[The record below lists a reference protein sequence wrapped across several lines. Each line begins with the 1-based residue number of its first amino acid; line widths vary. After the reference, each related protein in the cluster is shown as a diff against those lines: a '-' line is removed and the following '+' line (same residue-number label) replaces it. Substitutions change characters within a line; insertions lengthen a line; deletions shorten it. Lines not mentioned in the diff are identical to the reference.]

1 MICLRE
7 CAAAAVR
14 ANAIANGAVQGSGA
28 DVLIPLLLLLLARG
42 GGVSDV
48 LAHIHFAESY
58 FLINGCAG
66 EEDPRKSELG
76 YIATSFDAACAHLR
90 AAGRAALQPTVPV
103 IVPHAKAVTPGRA
116 SVKTGRGHSRNPS
129 APAMLELVAF
139 QGDATAAEPK
149 AVDDERQQPDA
160 DAADASARP
169 GRWASPFARWRSS
182 SRAPA
187 ELAAPSPV
195 RT

>member
-1 MICLRE
+1 MLCLRE
-7 CAAAAVR
+7 CAASAVR
-14 ANAIANGAVQGSGA
+14 ANASANGAVQGSGA

-42 GGVSDV
+42 SGVPDV

-66 EEDPRKSELG
+66 EDDPRKSELG

-90 AAGRAALQPTVPV
+90 AAGRAALQPNVPATLA
-103 IVPHAKAVTPGRA
+103 PAKAVTPGRA
-116 SVKTGRGHSRNPS
+116 SVKSSRSHVRNPS

-139 QGDATAAEPK
+139 QCDATAAEPQ
-149 AVDDERQQPDA
+149 VDDEQPEAVVD
-160 DAADASARP
+160 DASARRS
-169 GRWASPFARWRSS
+169 RWASPFARWRS
-182 SRAPA
+182 RAPA
-187 ELAAPSPV
+187 ECAAHSPV